1 MTILQ
6 AKMARKLLII
16 DYLRPG
22 NGGGTPH
29 AYYWI
34 VSVQKPFKGG
44 EEKKRSNIRAMK
56 D

>member
-6 AKMARKLLII
+6 AKMARKLLILE
-16 DYLRPG
+16 YLRQG
-22 NGGGTPH
+22 NGGYPH